1 MLKKGHFNLG
11 VKADTLTLSEQ
22 SFKTKSS
29 LGAE

>member
-22 SFKTKSS
+22 FFVIFVEES
-29 LGAE
+29 L